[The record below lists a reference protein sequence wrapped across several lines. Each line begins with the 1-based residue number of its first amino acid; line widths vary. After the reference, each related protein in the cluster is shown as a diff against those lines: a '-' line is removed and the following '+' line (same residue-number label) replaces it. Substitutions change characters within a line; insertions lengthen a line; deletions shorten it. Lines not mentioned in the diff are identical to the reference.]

1 MADDPPREFS
11 PAELGALAHLYR
23 GEIYRSTTWRTRLD
37 TTTNWSVVTL
47 GVALSISFSSP
58 RASPLPLLLVGTL
71 IVLFLM
77 LETRRYLYFNVWRAR
92 CRWIEKNLYVP
103 MLDGAEPPAAQ
114 WRRVLAEDY
123 AHPHY
128 HVSFITALGRR
139 IRRNY
144 LWIVAIQGSA
154 FVGKLL
160 VHPQPLTTV
169 AEFFDRADVGPMP
182 GEVVLGI
189 GAVYLL
195 ALAGIGAWSAAADLR
210 KWGPKSAGGGMG

>member
-1 MADDPPREFS
+1 M
-11 PAELGALAHLYR
+11 
-23 GEIYRSTTWRTRLD
+23 
-37 TTTNWSVVTL
+37 
-47 GVALSISFSSP
+47 
-58 RASPLPLLLVGTL
+58 PL
-71 IVLFLM
+71 
-77 LETRRYLYFNVWRAR
+77 
-92 CRWIEKNLYVP
+92 
-103 MLDGAEPPAAQ
+103 LDGAAPPAAQ

-154 FVGKLL
+154 YVGKLL

-210 KWGPKSAGGGMG
+210 KWGPKSAGGMG